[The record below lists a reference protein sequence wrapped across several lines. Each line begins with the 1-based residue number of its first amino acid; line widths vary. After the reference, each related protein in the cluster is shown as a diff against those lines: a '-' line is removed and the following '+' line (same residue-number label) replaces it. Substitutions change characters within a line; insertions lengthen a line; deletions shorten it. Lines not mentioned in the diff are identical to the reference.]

1 MWQAINWL
9 LTLDDAERIY
19 GQLCHDVSMYEGESR
34 QRMERIILDLQS
46 LIDRKKIDIESFL
59 QAARERGERRD

>member
-1 MWQAINWL
+1 MINWL

-19 GQLCHDVSMYEGESR
+19 GQLCYDVSMYEGESR

-46 LIDRKKIDIESFL
+46 LIDRKRIDIESFL
-59 QAARERGERRD
+59 QAARERGERRY

>member
-1 MWQAINWL
+1 MISWL

-34 QRMERIILDLQS
+34 KAWS
-46 LIDRKKIDIESFL
+46 
-59 QAARERGERRD
+59 A